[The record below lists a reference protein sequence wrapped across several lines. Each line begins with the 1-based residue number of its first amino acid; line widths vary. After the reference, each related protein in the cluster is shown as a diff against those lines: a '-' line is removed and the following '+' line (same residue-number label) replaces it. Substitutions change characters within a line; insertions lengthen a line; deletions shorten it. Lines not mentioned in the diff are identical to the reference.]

1 MEPPRPVG
9 PQDRLAAAARR
20 SKTAP
25 DGQKTSLRC
34 PRLRVQPPT
43 AKRRLQDVRA
53 CACSFDGALAPKLSY
68 ELLKMRVGLGW
79 IEAQISGTKPID
91 FRTK

>member
-1 MEPPRPVG
+1 MELPRPVG

-20 SKTAP
+20 SKTAL
-25 DGQKTSLRC
+25 DGQKTSPRR
-34 PRLRVQPPT
+34 PRLR
-43 AKRRLQDVRA
+43 VRA

-68 ELLKMRVGLGW
+68 ELLKMRARLGW
-79 IEAQISGTKPID
+79 IEAQISGTKPIG